1 MKPTKVLFV
10 CLGNICR
17 SPAGENIFRHAVK
30 QAGREQDFIIDSAGT
45 AGWHTGKKPDSR
57 MSATLRA
64 RDIPVS
70 GHARQIQPAD
80 LEEFDLVITMDD
92 ENYANVLK
100 LDRSGKYHGKIRKL
114 TSFCTEHDLTEVPD
128 PYYGGQDGFELV
140 ADLILDAAENIL
152 LEY

>member
-1 MKPTKVLFV
+1 MEPTRVLFV

-30 QAGREQDFIIDSAGT
+30 QADREDDFVIDSAGT

-57 MSATLRA
+57 MSATLRS
-64 RDIPVS
+64 RDIPVA
-70 GHARQIQPAD
+70 GRARQIQLED
-80 LEEFDLVITMDD
+80 LIEFDLIITMDD
-92 ENYANVLK
+92 ENYTNVLK
-100 LDRSGKYHGKIRKL
+100 LDRSGQYHGKVRKL
-114 TSFCTEHDLTEVPD
+114 TSFCTERDLSEVPD